1 MLLINLFKIKLNFIF
16 SDKGFLM
23 SRISFLCI
31 SILSFFPL
39 LRLLKNKK
47 PDYLIIHLNTSLPL
61 ILLYLFNFK
70 TKFILRISGK
80 PRLNIFRK
88 FLWKITSN
96 KIYKVTT
103 PTKLI
108 AKELIKNK
116 IFSDKK
122 SPHRAWQDIR
132 SRV

>member
-1 MLLINLFKIKLNFIF
+1 
-16 SDKGFLM
+16 M
-23 SRISFLCI
+23 SRIAFLCI
-31 SILSFFPL
+31 FILSFFPL
-39 LRLLKNKK
+39 FRLLKNKK

-61 ILLYLFNFK
+61 ILLYLFDFK

-80 PRLNIFRK
+80 PRLNVFRK

-108 AKELIKNK
+108 AKELIRNK
-116 IFSDKK
+116 IFPDEKLK
-122 SPHRAWQDIR
+122 YYLIL
-132 SRV
+132 